1 MAGMAHEPGSLRR
14 IGGKA
19 LIVFA
24 AWALM
29 AAAWTPPTVAM
40 QINAGM
46 PQAQARFGFI
56 FVYVLI
62 AFVPWMALTPLVLW
76 LSRRFPV
83 TETQV
88 LRPLAILVAIGP
100 VLTPAAV
107 FAGYGLNAL
116 LHAER
121 THDWATVLGAAY
133 ITSFYSIPF
142 YIALLAVGQAVAYF
156 ERSRLRERLLARAE
170 LRALQA
176 QIQPH
181 FLFNTLNAIAAVG
194 YRDAARADAAMAQL
208 SELLRALLSERPQ
221 EIPLKDELAFVQGFL
236 DLYALLMP
244 DRLQVEMD
252 VEPSVWEAMVPS
264 MLLQPLVENAILHGI
279 ARRNQG
285 GQISLCAAADGGS
298 LVLSIRNDAPDREAA
313 ATGAGTG
320 LANVRER
327 LKVLFGSAQSLE
339 LATGAQA
346 RVTVRLPLK
355 RASAST

>member
-1 MAGMAHEPGSLRR
+1 MASATGSLRNV
-14 IGGKA
+14 GTQV
-19 LIVFA
+19 LIVLA
-24 AWALM
+24 AWVVM

-46 PQAQARFGFI
+46 PQARARFGFI

-62 AFVPWMALTPLVLW
+62 AFIPWMALTPVVLW
-76 LSRRFPV
+76 LSRRFPI
-83 TETQV
+83 TETKV
-88 LRPLAILVAIGP
+88 LWPLAILVAIGP
-100 VLTPAAV
+100 VLTPVAV
-107 FAGYGLNAL
+107 FAGYGLNTILQAG
-116 LHAER
+116 H
-121 THDWATVLGAAY
+121 THDWATVLDAAY

-142 YIALLAVGQAVAYF
+142 YIALVAVGQAVAYF

-194 YRDAARADAAMAQL
+194 YRDAARADAAMTQL

-236 DLYALLMP
+236 DLYTLLMP
-244 DRLQVEMD
+244 DRLKVEME

-264 MLLQPLVENAILHGI
+264 MLLQPLVENAILHGV
-279 ARRNQG
+279 ARRTQG
-285 GQISLCAAADGGS
+285 GQISLSAAADGGF
-298 LVLSIRNDAPDREAA
+298 LVLSVRNDAPGLAA
-313 ATGAGTG
+313 NTTGAGTG

-327 LKVLFGSAQSLE
+327 LKVLFGTSQSLE
-339 LATGAQA
+339 LAMGAQA
-346 RVTVRLPLK
+346 LVTVRLPLK
-355 RASAST
+355 RASEPA

>member
-1 MAGMAHEPGSLRR
+1 MASETDSARNVGTQV
-14 IGGKA
+14 

-24 AWALM
+24 AWAVM

-46 PQAQARFGFI
+46 PPAQARFGLI
-56 FVYVLI
+56 FLYVLI
-62 AFVPWMALTPLVLW
+62 AFVPWMALTPPVLW
-76 LSRRFPV
+76 LSRRFPI

-88 LRPLAILVAIGP
+88 LRPLAILAAIGP
-100 VLTPAAV
+100 VLIPLAV

-116 LHAER
+116 LQPER
-121 THDWATVLGAAY
+121 THDWAKVLGAAY

-142 YIALLAVGQAVAYF
+142 YIALVAVGQALAYF
-156 ERSRLRERLLARAE
+156 ERFRLRERLLARAE

-194 YRDAARADAAMAQL
+194 YRDAARADAAMTQL

-244 DRLQVEMD
+244 DRLKVEME

-264 MLLQPLVENAILHGI
+264 MLLQPLVENAILHGV
-279 ARRNQG
+279 ARRTQG
-285 GQISLCAAADGGS
+285 GQISLSAAADGES
-298 LVLSIRNDAPDREAA
+298 LILSVRNDAPDREATTA
-313 ATGAGTG
+313 GAGTG

-327 LKVLFGSAQSLE
+327 LKVLFGAAQSVE
-339 LATGAQA
+339 LATGLDA

-355 RASAST
+355 RASEPA